1 MEVVFLFS
9 FLFIF
14 MGSSFLEGIW
24 YLVSYISSRKAFPK
38 PLKAEEEKECLAQL
52 ARGDG
57 RARNQL
63 IEHNL
68 RLVAHIAKKY
78 ENSGLD
84 QDDLI
89 SIGSIGLI
97 KAIKTFNPNKRAQLA
112 TYAARCIENE
122 ILMVLRRLKKK
133 KKEVFLYQPIG
144 CDKEGNEIS
153 LVDIL
158 GTSPDAIAQQVE
170 LMLEEEKLH
179 EKMAALE
186 KREAI
191 VVCMR
196 YGLLD
201 GQGKTQQ
208 EIGKILGISRSYVS
222 RIEKRAVQKLYQEFL
237 KEGYS

>member
-1 MEVVFLFS
+1 MFS
-9 FLFIF
+9 FPFIL
-14 MGSSFLEGIW
+14 MGLSFLEGFTF
-24 YLVSYISSRKAFPK
+24 LTSYISSGKTFPK
-38 PLKAEEEKECLAQL
+38 PLPAEEEKECLNRMAQGD
-52 ARGDG
+52 RG
-57 RARNQL
+57 ARNRL

-78 ENSGLD
+78 ENSGVE

-97 KAIKTFNPNKRAQLA
+97 KAIKTFNPKKRAQLA

-144 CDKEGNEIS
+144 SDKEGNEIS

-158 GTSPDAIAQQVE
+158 GTGVDAIARQVE

-179 EKMAALE
+179 EKLACLD
-186 KREAI
+186 KREAL
-191 VVCMR
+191 VVCLR

-201 GQGKTQQ
+201 GQGKTQR
-208 EIGKILGISRSYVS
+208 EIGKRLGISRSYVS
-222 RIEKRAVQKLYQEFL
+222 RIEKKAVSRLYQEFL